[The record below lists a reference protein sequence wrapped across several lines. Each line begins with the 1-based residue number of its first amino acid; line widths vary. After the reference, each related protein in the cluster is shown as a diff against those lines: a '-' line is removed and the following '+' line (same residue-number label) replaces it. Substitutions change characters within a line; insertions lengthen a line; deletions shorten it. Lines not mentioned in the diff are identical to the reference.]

1 VDGEDGRG
9 GSPTVSVGLDRPH
22 RRPANRLDDIVVLV
36 YKVDMAPAP
45 PVYLGE
51 FEQIVLP
58 RESCGWAPTPMAW
71 RSARVGGPGR
81 ARRVAHALYNTLDRM
96 EHKQL
101 VRWKIAVGGEERGRL
116 PRRVYTLSARGLASI
131 RAAQKVF
138 RKMTVGLDD
147 LLEEKGRTRCPASTR
162 PVFPRWLL
170 ERVLPPRY
178 PRGEHPR

>member
-1 VDGEDGRG
+1 
-9 GSPTVSVGLDRPH
+9 
-22 RRPANRLDDIVVLV
+22 
-36 YKVDMAPAP
+36 MAPAP

-51 FEQIVLP
+51 FEQIVLLAIMRLGTDAHGVAIG
-58 RESCGWAPTPMAW
+58 RELEAQAGRAVS
-71 RSARVGGPGR
+71 RSA
-81 ARRVAHALYNTLDRM
+81 LYKTLDRM

-147 LLEEKGRTRCPASTR
+147 LLEEKGS
-162 PVFPRWLL
+162 
-170 ERVLPPRY
+170 
-178 PRGEHPR
+178 